1 MLNAGSAMNRCAR
14 FTALSVS
21 SLRVLAFIPQISSY
35 QHLWIKCADYLTS
48 RLRHA
53 DYLLKLDRPST
64 LLARALQGL
73 TQRLKGASLWVA
85 KVLVGALCLSG
96 TQSAEAQLDATKS
109 IKVLAAKQLN
119 DQQYSCHNSII
130 YIESRWNI
138 DAVGNK
144 AGHKQTYGY
153 YQMKSESIQGKPYD
167 YQFYMYWYYV
177 AYRYGFD
184 TAYPELP
191 NYCAALKH
199 LKTRG
204 WQ

>member
-1 MLNAGSAMNRCAR
+1 MNHTMLNAGSAMNRCAR

-21 SLRVLAFIPQISSY
+21 NLRGQAFTQQISSY
-35 QHLWIKCADYLTS
+35 QHLWIKCADYLTKRS
-48 RLRHA
+48 RHA
-53 DYLLKLDRPST
+53 DHLLKLDRPST

-109 IKVLAAKQLN
+109 IKVLADKQLTN
-119 DQQYSCHNSII
+119 QQYDCHNKII

-138 DAVGNK
+138 AAKNGS
-144 AGHKQTYGY
+144 HYGL
-153 YQMKSESIQGKPYD
+153 YQGRSVSLKGAPAD
-167 YQFYMYWYYV
+167 YQFWWYWYYV
-177 AYRYGFD
+177 TNRYGVTEYD
-184 TAYPELP
+184 EP

-199 LKTRG
+199 LRIRG